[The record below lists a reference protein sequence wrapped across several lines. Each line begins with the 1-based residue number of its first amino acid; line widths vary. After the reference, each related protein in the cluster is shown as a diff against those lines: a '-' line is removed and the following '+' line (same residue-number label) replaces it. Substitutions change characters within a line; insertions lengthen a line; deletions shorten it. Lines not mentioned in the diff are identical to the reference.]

1 MKNYF
6 IYLGLTISLMI
17 NAQEVVTTS
26 GGSLT
31 NNNTVANWTI
41 GETIIETIS
50 DNNSSVTSG
59 FNQPG
64 LKITTLVES
73 IKSKIELSIF
83 PNPTFQ
89 FVNIKYDGQLPIK
102 ARILTIDGKV
112 LSSSEIKKQPL
123 QLDFSDKKNGVYII
137 EITDKSGISNKYR
150 IVKQ

>member
-1 MKNYF
+1 MKNYL
-6 IYLGLTISLMI
+6 IYLGLTISSMI
-17 NAQEVVTTS
+17 NAQEVITTS
-26 GGSLT
+26 GGSLK

-50 DNNSSVTSG
+50 DINATVTSG

-64 LKITTLVES
+64 LKITTLAES
-73 IKSKIELSIF
+73 IKSNVELSIF
-83 PNPTFQ
+83 PNPTSQ
-89 FVNIKYDGQLPIK
+89 FVNIKYGGQLPIK

-112 LSSSEIKKQPL
+112 LSILEIKEQPS
-123 QLDFSDKKNGVYII
+123 QLDFSDKKSGVYII